1 MPYSSLNSFLDLQMT
16 HSTYIRHSTYLGVGV
31 SPSFNQSLNDWQTV
45 HIAVSVSLRPAMG

>member
-31 SPSFNQSLNDWQTV
+31 SPSFYQSLNDWQTV

>member
-16 HSTYIRHSTYLGVGV
+16 HSTYLGVGV